1 MLPGY
6 LTLHC
11 SIIRA
16 NAFIVKNLVLMTK
29 KYFDR
34 KKFEITSI
42 INTKIYT
49 SALENCESRNAIV
62 PKRLTV
68 DCLE

>member
-1 MLPGY
+1 
-6 LTLHC
+6 
-11 SIIRA
+11 
-16 NAFIVKNLVLMTK
+16 MTK